1 MIISSKP
8 LMTNRKKVLILGNGF
23 DLDLGRNTL
32 YKDFYLSEYCPKD
45 YPAPLIKHLN
55 NKWTNNLEA
64 VKWYDLENE
73 LFNYYDYL
81 KNNLFSVDVYNK
93 DEKFYIDKLRNTEFL
108 SPLLSYNYKPEYKL
122 IIEGLIEKK
131 LLKAPL
137 SSSYISLSHKD
148 LLLTPNERDIIALQA
163 IKGGLVKYIQEE
175 QNKEINKESLAVLIA
190 KTFIQDNTTL
200 DKSLYSF
207 NYTTIGNLST
217 KTIVPENVEFD
228 ISYVHGNAND
238 NNIILGTRDGEY
250 DNNYD
255 FLQKSFDINYNPP
268 TIVYDLMEADDII
281 IFGHSLG
288 KNDNQYFK
296 AFFEKQSSPSNP
308 TKKKITIFTK
318 DEKSEIAIKRSLNEM
333 TNYNL
338 TSLYSLNDLRIIK
351 TGDFYN
357 RKITG
362 GDIIQRII

>member
-1 MIISSKP
+1 MKIE
-8 LMTNRKKVLILGNGF
+8 RKSQIQKIMS
-23 DLDLGRNTL
+23 R
-32 YKDFYLSEYCPKD
+32 KD
-45 YPAPLIKHLN
+45 
-55 NKWTNNLEA
+55 
-64 VKWYDLENE
+64 
-73 LFNYYDYL
+73 
-81 KNNLFSVDVYNK
+81 
-93 DEKFYIDKLRNTEFL
+93 
-108 SPLLSYNYKPEYKL
+108 
-122 IIEGLIEKK
+122 
-131 LLKAPL
+131 
-137 SSSYISLSHKD
+137 
-148 LLLTPNERDIIALQA
+148 
-163 IKGGLVKYIQEE
+163 
-175 QNKEINKESLAVLIA
+175 
-190 KTFIQDNTTL
+190 
-200 DKSLYSF
+200 
-207 NYTTIGNLST
+207 
-217 KTIVPENVEFD
+217 
-228 ISYVHGNAND
+228 
-238 NNIILGTRDGEY
+238 
-250 DNNYD
+250 NYD

>member
-8 LMTNRKKVLILGNGF
+8 IMTNRKKVLILGNGF

-55 NKWTNNLEA
+55 NKWTDNLEA

-73 LFNYYDYL
+73 LFNYYVFL
-81 KNNLFSVDVYNK
+81 KNNSFNVDVYNK
-93 DEKFYIDKLRNTEFL
+93 DEKFYIDKLRNAEL
-108 SPLLSYNYKPEYKL
+108 LPSLLSGYYSSKGQL

-131 LLKAPL
+131 ILKAPL

-148 LLLTPNERDIIALQA
+148 LLLTPYERDIIALQT

-175 QNKEINKESLAVLIA
+175 QKKDINIKTVAAIVA
-190 KTFIQDNTTL
+190 KSFAQDDSTL
-200 DKSLYSF
+200 YKCIYSF

-217 KTIVPENVEFD
+217 KTIVPENIEFD

-250 DNNYD
+250 DNKYY

-296 AFFEKQSSPSNP
+296 AFFEQQSSPIKP
-308 TKKKITIFTK
+308 KKKKITIFTK

-351 TGDFYN
+351 TDDFYN
-357 RKITG
+357 GKITS
-362 GDIIQRII
+362 GDIMERL